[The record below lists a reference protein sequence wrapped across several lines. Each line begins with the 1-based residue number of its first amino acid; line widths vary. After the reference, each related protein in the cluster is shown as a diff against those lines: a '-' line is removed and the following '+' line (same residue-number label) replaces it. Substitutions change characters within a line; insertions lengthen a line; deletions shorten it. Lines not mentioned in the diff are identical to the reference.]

1 MKYKIVQN
9 KKYHTYPNSGTVRSQ
24 ALAIIRDLNMI
35 LSTVPEG
42 VNVPPWVLM
51 KISQA
56 SESVKSVENYIA
68 YYGNKNNLG

>member
-1 MKYKIVQN
+1 MKYKIN
-9 KKYHTYPNSGTVRSQ
+9 PNPKYHTYPNSGTVRSQ
-24 ALAIIRDLNMI
+24 ALAIIRDLNTI
-35 LSTVPEG
+35 LATVPEG

-56 SESVKSVENYIA
+56 SQSVGSVEKYIY